1 MNLTG
6 GLPVAAVQ
14 MVSGHGLQDNLLS
27 ASRLVAQAADQG
39 AKLVALPEYF
49 CLMGL
54 HDTDKLSAAES
65 FYPRP
70 LELTDS
76 QQAEVPIQAALA
88 RWAKQH
94 QIWLVGG
101 SIPLVSSEPNKVLNT
116 CLTFTPDGHVV
127 HRYDKL
133 HLFAFDNGKERYD
146 EARSL
151 VPGEHPVACTTAA
164 GRTGLSVCYDLRF
177 PEFFRSLSSPSP
189 LDLIVLP
196 AAFTYTTGQAHWDIL
211 LRARAIENQCWL
223 VASAQGGQHSNGR
236 ATWGHSMVIDPWGQV
251 VACCDQGEG
260 LALAK
265 VDPDLTQKVRLNLPA
280 LRHRQLALQPSH

>member
-1 MNLTG
+1 MRLEPCT
-6 GLPVAAVQ
+6 VAALQ
-14 MVSGHGLQDNLLS
+14 MVSGAEVEENLATAERLTREAARRGADMVVLPEFFAIFGHHDHDKCKVAEPHGLGPESPMQN
-27 ASRLVAQAADQG
+27 RLA
-39 AKLVALPEYF
+39 
-49 CLMGL
+49 GL
-54 HDTDKLSAAES
+54 AAELGITLIAGTLPIRS
-65 FYPRP
+65 PDPERVFNTVLVYDPQG
-70 LELTDS
+70 LEL
-76 QQAEVPIQAALA
+76 A
-88 RWAKQH
+88 
-94 QIWLVGG
+94 
-101 SIPLVSSEPNKVLNT
+101 
-116 CLTFTPDGHVV
+116 
-127 HRYDKL
+127 RYDKL

-151 VPGEHPVACTTAA
+151 VPGERPVACTTAA

-265 VDPDLTQKVRLNLPA
+265 VDPDLTQRVRLNLPA
-280 LRHRQLALQPSH
+280 LRHRQSALQPSH

>member
-1 MNLTG
+1 MT
-6 GLPVAAVQ
+6 PQPCTVAAVQ
-14 MVSGHGLQDNLLS
+14 MVSGAEVEVNLATAERLTREAARRGADMVVLPEFFAIFGHHDHDKCKVAEPHGLGPESPMQN
-27 ASRLVAQAADQG
+27 RLA
-39 AKLVALPEYF
+39 
-49 CLMGL
+49 GL
-54 HDTDKLSAAES
+54 AAELGITLIAGTLPIRS
-65 FYPRP
+65 PDPNRVFNTVLVYDPQG
-70 LELTDS
+70 LEL
-76 QQAEVPIQAALA
+76 A
-88 RWAKQH
+88 
-94 QIWLVGG
+94 
-101 SIPLVSSEPNKVLNT
+101 
-116 CLTFTPDGHVV
+116 
-127 HRYDKL
+127 RYDKL

-151 VPGEHPVACTTAA
+151 VPGERPVACTTAA

-265 VDPDLTQKVRLNLPA
+265 VDPGLTKKVRLNLPA
-280 LRHRQLALQPSH
+280 LRHRQSAL

>member
-1 MNLTG
+1 MT
-6 GLPVAAVQ
+6 PRPCTVAAVQ
-14 MVSGHGLQDNLLS
+14 MVSGAQVEANLATAERLTREAARLGADMVVLPEFFAIFGHHDRDKCKVAEPHGLGPESPMQNRLS
-27 ASRLVAQAADQG
+27 
-39 AKLVALPEYF
+39 
-49 CLMGL
+49 GL
-54 HDTDKLSAAES
+54 AAELGITLIAGTLPIQS
-65 FYPRP
+65 SDPDRVFNTVLVYDPQG
-70 LELTDS
+70 LEL
-76 QQAEVPIQAALA
+76 A
-88 RWAKQH
+88 
-94 QIWLVGG
+94 
-101 SIPLVSSEPNKVLNT
+101 
-116 CLTFTPDGHVV
+116 
-127 HRYDKL
+127 RYDKL

-151 VPGEHPVACTTAA
+151 VPGERPVACTTLA

-236 ATWGHSMVIDPWGQV
+236 ATWGHSMVIDPWGTI

-265 VDPDLTQKVRLNLPA
+265 VDPGLTQQVRLNLPA
-280 LRHRQLALQPSH
+280 LRHRQSALQPSHLTKGEPCS